1 MIVHPTVPWEG
12 CSVATGDEWTEAAWI
27 DPGAADEAARSPA
40 DAVPGVTASVTCADC
55 GANLDDTPAG
65 QSCPSCGG
73 SRRNTTV
80 TLGVVVETER
90 VNPIGIQIDYHPVPS
105 LAAAVED
112 RAVPP
117 GVAAT
122 QTRMRRLTSL
132 GEHRIELIREATVMI
147 LYVSVVEIAELA
159 ALPEAH
165 YVHGRVSGP
174 TGGSLL
180 AIVWGTAIGL
190 ALAHWFAFRVAAPAF
205 RGERPTHVDI
215 QIGIAQLAGAAL
227 VAVVSSLPVLLFSD
241 VRAQETIGDV
251 PAVLVGA
258 VGYLVA
264 RRTGSGRL
272 ASAFY
277 GLTALALGVVVA
289 LVKANLSAH

>member
-1 MIVHPTVPWEG
+1 
-12 CSVATGDEWTEAAWI
+12 VATDDEWTEAASI
-27 DPGAADEAARSPA
+27 DPGPSDEAARSPA
-40 DAVPGVTASVTCADC
+40 DVVPGVTASVTCADC
-55 GANLDDTPAG
+55 GASLDDTPAG
-65 QSCPSCGG
+65 QSSPSCGG
-73 SRRNTTV
+73 ARRNTAV
-80 TLGVVVETER
+80 TPGVVVETAR
-90 VNPIGIQIDYHPVPS
+90 VNPIGSQIDNRAVPS

-117 GVAAT
+117 GAAVAP
-122 QTRMRRLTSL
+122 TRMRRLTSL

-165 YVHGRVSGP
+165 YVHGRVTGP
-174 TGGSLL
+174 TGGYML

-205 RGERPTHVDI
+205 RGERPTHVDV

-227 VAVVSSLPVLLFSD
+227 VALISSLPVLLFSN
-241 VRAQETIGDV
+241 VTAQETIGDV
-251 PAVLVGA
+251 PALLVGA

-264 RRTGSGRL
+264 RRTGSGHL

-289 LVKANLSAH
+289 LVKAKLSAH